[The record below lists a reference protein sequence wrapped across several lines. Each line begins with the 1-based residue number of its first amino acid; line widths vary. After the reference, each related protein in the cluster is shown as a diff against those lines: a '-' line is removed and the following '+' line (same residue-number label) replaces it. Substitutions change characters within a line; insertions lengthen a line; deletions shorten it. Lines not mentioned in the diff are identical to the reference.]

1 MSDKVVERL
10 MVSDKVVERLMVNA
24 QLLRV
29 EGRIGMA
36 NDMEA
41 GADALAASQQRV
53 RELQGR
59 VLHAEQRVR
68 ELQGRVLH
76 AETFDSELD
85 DSAYEE
91 WEREAGVKRTW
102 ESLTPG
108 QRETWAERGG
118 RR

>member
-59 VLHAEQRVR
+59 VLHAE
-68 ELQGRVLH
+68 
-76 AETFDSELD
+76 TFDSELD